1 VLLEPVDSVVVGFD
15 VEVTP
20 LLDVSYVTTGLELE
34 LLEDSEVVSLAVDV
48 DSTVEVSVEVIVVVD
63 EVLDTD

>member
-1 VLLEPVDSVVVGFD
+1 VLLEAVDPVVVGLE
-15 VEVTP
+15 EVTP
-20 LLDVSYVTTGLELE
+20 LLDVCSVTTGYALE

-48 DSTVEVSVEVIVVVD
+48 DSNVVVSVEVIVVVD